1 MSDERLGIGAPRAS
15 ATRIP
20 GCAIECDPRKIDV
33 IVGSCCHD
41 EAVMVRRPPSRS
53 SVLIAISLL
62 VAFVVWTW
70 LTFNS
75 AAFAAFDQRTLP
87 PPIDPASRTAEIAA
101 AFALVTWPGF
111 EYAALAAI
119 AFWAIRHRLRQLAV
133 ALVLVIA
140 LGWGGAD
147 LLKIFFARPRP
158 EQALHLLTA
167 TGYAYPSGHMTGV
180 VALSIAVG
188 ATFAVTRQTIR
199 ARVLWQ
205 VGSGVL
211 VLAVAFDRWI
221 TGAHYVTDIVGG
233 ALFGALAATV
243 GLLAAGVKVPVP
255 HELVGEIVRSRAL
268 ADAPPA
274 APLRRAAVIFNPAK
288 VTDWITFRRHVE
300 YELKSRGWDRALW
313 LETTTDDPG
322 RAMTEQAVRE
332 NVDLVLGAGGDGTIR
347 VICSGLAHTGIPFGL
362 IPAGTGNLLAR
373 NIGIPLDEVAALD
386 VAFDGAEKAVDLVR
400 LQVDDQPPDHFAV
413 MAGIGIDAV
422 IMEGADP
429 KMKKA
434 VGSAAYFVSAAQN
447 ANHPAMHATIAIDD
461 QPPLKR
467 RAHVIVVGNV
477 GFILANIQLIPG
489 ARADDGMLDVL
500 VASPRTLR
508 DWVRLTTRVVT
519 RRRQPDDQLDRL
531 TGRRVTIT
539 VEERD
544 QVQLDGDT
552 VGECNTLTAEVVPG
566 ALRLRVPRQLH
577 SLTTV
582 NGEVSST
589 ARSGRIHLPGAKA
602 VSRAASAAR
611 SRLRRTP
618 R

>member
-1 MSDERLGIGAPRAS
+1 
-15 ATRIP
+15 
-20 GCAIECDPRKIDV
+20 
-33 IVGSCCHD
+33 
-41 EAVMVRRPPSRS
+41 MVRRPPTRS
-53 SVLIAISLL
+53 SVLIAILLL
-62 VAFVVWTW
+62 VAFVAWTW

-75 AAFAAFDQRTLP
+75 AALAGFDQLTLAP
-87 PPIDPASRTAEIAA
+87 PLDPGSRTAEIAG
-101 AFALVTWPGF
+101 AFALLTWPGF

-119 AFWAIRHRLRQLAV
+119 ALWAIRHRLRQLAV

-140 LGWGGAD
+140 LGWGGSS
-147 LLKIFFARPRP
+147 LLKITFQRPRP
-158 EQALHLLTA
+158 EHALDLITA
-167 TGYAYPSGHMTGV
+167 TGYAYPSGHMIGV

-188 ATFAVTRQTIR
+188 ATFAVTRQTVR

-205 VGSGVL
+205 VGSGLL
-211 VLAVAFDRWI
+211 VIAVAFDRWI
-221 TGAHYVTDIVGG
+221 TGAHYITDIVGG
-233 ALFGALAATV
+233 ALYGALAATV
-243 GLLAAGVKVPVP
+243 ALLVAGVNVPIP
-255 HELVGEIVRSRAL
+255 HELVGEIVRSRAV
-268 ADAPPA
+268 AEEVTVV
-274 APLRRAAVIFNPAK
+274 PLRRAAVIFNPAK

-313 LETTTDDPG
+313 LETTSEDPG
-322 RAMTEQAVRE
+322 RAMTEHAVRE

-347 VICSGLAHTGIPFGL
+347 RICSGLAHTGIPFGL

-386 VAFDGAEKAVDLVR
+386 VAFDGVDKAVDLVS

-413 MAGIGIDAV
+413 MAGIGMDAV

-447 ANHPAMHATIAIDD
+447 ANHPAMHATIAVDD
-461 QPPLKR
+461 QPPIRR
-467 RAHVIVVGNV
+467 RASVIVVGNV
-477 GFILANIQLIPG
+477 GFLMANIQLIPG
-489 ARADDGMLDVL
+489 ARADDGLLDVL
-500 VASPRTLR
+500 VASPRTIR
-508 DWVRLTTRVVT
+508 DWVRLTTRVLT
-519 RRRQPDDQLDRL
+519 RRRQPDDQLDRM
-531 TGRRVTIT
+531 TGHRVTIT

-552 VGECNTLTAEVVPG
+552 VGECNRLTAEVVPG
-566 ALRLRVPRQLH
+566 ALRLRVPRQL
-577 SLTTV
+577 SELTTG
-582 NGEVSST
+582 NGEVSSET
-589 ARSGRIHLPGAKA
+589 RSGRVQLPGARA

>member
-1 MSDERLGIGAPRAS
+1 
-15 ATRIP
+15 
-20 GCAIECDPRKIDV
+20 
-33 IVGSCCHD
+33 
-41 EAVMVRRPPSRS
+41 MVRRPPTRS
-53 SVLIAISLL
+53 SVLIAILLL
-62 VAFVVWTW
+62 VAFVAWTW

-75 AAFAAFDQRTLP
+75 AALAAFDQRTLAP
-87 PPIDPASRTAEIAA
+87 PLDPGSRTAEIAG
-101 AFALVTWPGF
+101 AFALLTWPGF

-119 AFWAIRHRLRQLAV
+119 ALWAIRHRLRQLAV

-140 LGWGGAD
+140 LGWGGSS
-147 LLKIFFARPRP
+147 LLKITFQRPRP
-158 EQALHLLTA
+158 EHALDLITA
-167 TGYAYPSGHMTGV
+167 TGYAYPSGHVIGV

-188 ATFAVTRQTIR
+188 ATFAVTRQTVR

-205 VGSGVL
+205 VGSGLL
-211 VLAVAFDRWI
+211 VIAVAFDRWI
-221 TGAHYVTDIVGG
+221 TGAHYITDIVGG
-233 ALFGALAATV
+233 ALYGALAATV
-243 GLLAAGVKVPVP
+243 ALLVAGVNVPIP
-255 HELVGEIVRSRAL
+255 HELVGEIVRSRAV
-268 ADAPPA
+268 AEEVPVV
-274 APLRRAAVIFNPAK
+274 PLRRAAVIFNPAK

-313 LETTTDDPG
+313 LETTSEDPG
-322 RAMTEQAVRE
+322 RAMTEHAVRE

-347 VICSGLAHTGIPFGL
+347 RICSGLAHTGIPFGL

-386 VAFDGAEKAVDLVR
+386 VAFDGVDKAVDLVS

-413 MAGIGIDAV
+413 MAGIGMDAV

-447 ANHPAMHATIAIDD
+447 ANHPAMHATIAVDD
-461 QPPLKR
+461 QPPIRR
-467 RAHVIVVGNV
+467 RASVIVVGNV
-477 GFILANIQLIPG
+477 GFLMANIQLIPG
-489 ARADDGMLDVL
+489 ARADDGLLDVL
-500 VASPRTLR
+500 VASPRTIR
-508 DWVRLTTRVVT
+508 DWVRLTTRVLT
-519 RRRQPDDQLDRL
+519 RRRQPDDQLDRM
-531 TGRRVTIT
+531 TGHRVTIT

-552 VGECNTLTAEVVPG
+552 VGECNRLTAEVVPG
-566 ALRLRVPRQLH
+566 ALRLRVPRQL
-577 SLTTV
+577 SELTTG
-582 NGEVSST
+582 NGEVSSET
-589 ARSGRIHLPGAKA
+589 RSGRVQLPGARA

>member
-1 MSDERLGIGAPRAS
+1 
-15 ATRIP
+15 
-20 GCAIECDPRKIDV
+20 
-33 IVGSCCHD
+33 
-41 EAVMVRRPPSRS
+41 MVRRPPSRS
-53 SVLIAISLL
+53 SVLIATSLL

-75 AAFAAFDQRTLP
+75 AAFAAFDQRTLAP
-87 PPIDPASRTAEIAA
+87 RLDPASRTAEIVA

-140 LGWGGAD
+140 LGWGGAN

-188 ATFAVTRQTIR
+188 ATFAVTRQPIR

-221 TGAHYVTDIVGG
+221 TGAHYITDIVGG

-268 ADAPPA
+268 ADEPPV

-461 QPPLKR
+461 QPLFKR

-508 DWVRLTTRVVT
+508 DWVRLTTRVIT

-531 TGRRVTIT
+531 KGRKVTIT

>member
-1 MSDERLGIGAPRAS
+1 
-15 ATRIP
+15 
-20 GCAIECDPRKIDV
+20 
-33 IVGSCCHD
+33 
-41 EAVMVRRPPSRS
+41 
-53 SVLIAISLL
+53 LL
-62 VAFVVWTW
+62 LAFVVWTW

-87 PPIDPASRTAEIAA
+87 PPLDPASRTAEIVA
-101 AFALVTWPGF
+101 AFALLTWPGF

-119 AFWAIRHRLRQLAV
+119 AFWAIRRRLRQLAV

-147 LLKIFFARPRP
+147 LLKILFARPRP
-158 EQALHLLTA
+158 EQALDLLTA

-199 ARVLWQ
+199 ARILWQ
-205 VGSGVL
+205 VGSGFL

-221 TGAHYVTDIVGG
+221 TGAHYITDIVGG

-243 GLLAAGVKVPVP
+243 SLLAAGVKVPVP
-255 HELVGEIVRSRAL
+255 HELVGEIVRSRAV
-268 ADAPPA
+268 AEEPPS

-300 YELKSRGWDRALW
+300 YELKNRGWDRALW

-386 VAFDGAEKAVDLVR
+386 VAFDGADKAVDLVS

-413 MAGIGIDAV
+413 MAGIGLDAV
-422 IMEGADP
+422 IMEGADA

-434 VGSAAYFVSAAQN
+434 VGPAAYFVSAAQN

-461 QPPLKR
+461 QPPIRR

-531 TGRRVTIT
+531 TGHRVTIT

-552 VGECNTLTAEVVPG
+552 VGECNTMTAEVVPG

-577 SLTTV
+577 DLTTT
-582 NGEVSST
+582 NGEVTT
-589 ARSGRIHLPGAKA
+589 ARSGRIHLPGAQT
-602 VSRAASAAR
+602 VSRATSAAR

>member
-1 MSDERLGIGAPRAS
+1 
-15 ATRIP
+15 
-20 GCAIECDPRKIDV
+20 
-33 IVGSCCHD
+33 
-41 EAVMVRRPPSRS
+41 MVRRPPTRS
-53 SVLIAISLL
+53 SVLIAILLL
-62 VAFVVWTW
+62 VAFVAWTW

-75 AAFAAFDQRTLP
+75 AALAGFDQLTLAP
-87 PPIDPASRTAEIAA
+87 PLDPGSRTAEIAG
-101 AFALVTWPGF
+101 AFALLTWPGF

-119 AFWAIRHRLRQLAV
+119 ALWAIRHRLRQLAV

-140 LGWGGAD
+140 LGWGGSS
-147 LLKIFFARPRP
+147 LLKITFQRPRP
-158 EQALHLLTA
+158 EQALDLITA
-167 TGYAYPSGHMTGV
+167 TGYAYPSGHMIGV

-188 ATFAVTRQTIR
+188 ATFAVTRQTVR

-205 VGSGVL
+205 VGSGLL
-211 VLAVAFDRWI
+211 VIAVAFDRWI
-221 TGAHYVTDIVGG
+221 TGAHYITDIVGG
-233 ALFGALAATV
+233 ALYGALAATV
-243 GLLAAGVKVPVP
+243 ALLVAGVNVPIP
-255 HELVGEIVRSRAL
+255 HELVGEIVRSRAV
-268 ADAPPA
+268 AEEVPVV
-274 APLRRAAVIFNPAK
+274 PLRRAAVIFNPAK

-313 LETTTDDPG
+313 LETTSEDPG
-322 RAMTEQAVRE
+322 RAMTEHAVRE

-347 VICSGLAHTGIPFGL
+347 RICSGLAHTGIPFGL

-386 VAFDGAEKAVDLVR
+386 VAFDGVDKAVDLVS

-413 MAGIGIDAV
+413 MAGIGMDAV

-447 ANHPAMHATIAIDD
+447 ANHPAMHATIAVDD
-461 QPPLKR
+461 QPPIRR
-467 RAHVIVVGNV
+467 RASVIVVGNV
-477 GFILANIQLIPG
+477 GFLMANIQLIPG
-489 ARADDGMLDVL
+489 ARADDGLLDVL
-500 VASPRTLR
+500 VASPRTIR
-508 DWVRLTTRVVT
+508 DWVRLTTRVLT
-519 RRRQPDDQLDRL
+519 RRRQPDDQLDRM
-531 TGRRVTIT
+531 TGHRVTIT

-552 VGECNTLTAEVVPG
+552 VGECNRLTAEVVPG
-566 ALRLRVPRQLH
+566 ALRLRVPRQL
-577 SLTTV
+577 SELTTG
-582 NGEVSST
+582 NGEVSSET
-589 ARSGRIHLPGAKA
+589 RSGRVQLPGARA

>member
-1 MSDERLGIGAPRAS
+1 
-15 ATRIP
+15 
-20 GCAIECDPRKIDV
+20 
-33 IVGSCCHD
+33 
-41 EAVMVRRPPSRS
+41 MVRRPPTRS
-53 SVLIAISLL
+53 SVLIAILLL
-62 VAFVVWTW
+62 VAFVAWTW

-75 AAFAAFDQRTLP
+75 AALAGFDQRTLAP
-87 PPIDPASRTAEIAA
+87 PLDPSSRTAEIAG
-101 AFALVTWPGF
+101 AFALLTWPGF

-119 AFWAIRHRLRQLAV
+119 ALWAIRHRLRQLAV

-140 LGWGGAD
+140 LGWGGSS
-147 LLKIFFARPRP
+147 LLKITFQRPRP
-158 EQALHLLTA
+158 EHALDLITA
-167 TGYAYPSGHMTGV
+167 TGYAYPSGHVIGV

-188 ATFAVTRQTIR
+188 ATFAVTRQTVR

-205 VGSGVL
+205 VGSGLL
-211 VLAVAFDRWI
+211 VIAVAFDRWI
-221 TGAHYVTDIVGG
+221 TGAHYITDIVGG
-233 ALFGALAATV
+233 ALYGALAATV
-243 GLLAAGVKVPVP
+243 ALLVAGVNVPIP
-255 HELVGEIVRSRAL
+255 HELVGEIVRSRAV
-268 ADAPPA
+268 AEEVPVV
-274 APLRRAAVIFNPAK
+274 PLRRAAVIFNPAK

-313 LETTTDDPG
+313 LETTSEDPG
-322 RAMTEQAVRE
+322 RAMTEHAVRE

-347 VICSGLAHTGIPFGL
+347 RICSGLAHTGIPFGL

-386 VAFDGAEKAVDLVR
+386 VAFHGVDKAVDLVS

-413 MAGIGIDAV
+413 MAGIGMDAV

-447 ANHPAMHATIAIDD
+447 ANHPAMHATIAVDD
-461 QPPLKR
+461 QPPIRR
-467 RAHVIVVGNV
+467 RASVIVVGNV
-477 GFILANIQLIPG
+477 GFLMANIQLIPG

-500 VASPRTLR
+500 VASPRTIR
-508 DWVRLTTRVVT
+508 DWVRLTTRVLT
-519 RRRQPDDQLDRL
+519 RRRQPDDQLDRM
-531 TGRRVTIT
+531 TGHRVTIT

-566 ALRLRVPRQLH
+566 ALRLRVPRQL
-577 SLTTV
+577 SELTTG
-582 NGEVSST
+582 NGEVGSET
-589 ARSGRIHLPGAKA
+589 RSGRVQLPGARA

>member
-1 MSDERLGIGAPRAS
+1 
-15 ATRIP
+15 
-20 GCAIECDPRKIDV
+20 
-33 IVGSCCHD
+33 
-41 EAVMVRRPPSRS
+41 MVRRPPTRS
-53 SVLIAISLL
+53 SVLIAVSLL

-75 AAFAAFDQRTLP
+75 ATLAAFDLRTAP
-87 PPIDPASRTAEIAA
+87 PPLEPGSATAEIIA
-101 AFALVTWPGF
+101 AFALLTWPGF

-119 AFWAIRHRLRQLAV
+119 ALWALRHRLRQLAV

-140 LGWGGAD
+140 LGWGGVS
-147 LLKIFFARPRP
+147 LLKITFQRERPP
-158 EQALHLLTA
+158 QALELLTA
-167 TGYAYPSGHMTGV
+167 YGYAYPSGHMTGV

-188 ATFAVTRQTIR
+188 ATFAVTRQSVR
-199 ARVLWQ
+199 ARIVWQ
-205 VGSGVL
+205 VGSGLL

-221 TGAHYVTDIVGG
+221 AGAHYISDIVGG
-233 ALFGALAATV
+233 VLWGALAATTA
-243 GLLAAGVKVPVP
+243 LLAGGVSVPVP
-255 HELVGEIVRSRAL
+255 HELVGEIVRSRAIAL
-268 ADAPPA
+268 ETSA
-274 APLRRAAVIFNPAK
+274 APSRRAAVIYNPAK

-313 LETTTDDPG
+313 LETTSEDPG

-386 VAFDGAEKAVDLVR
+386 VAFDGVDKALDLVR
-400 LQVDDQPPDHFAV
+400 LQVDDKPPDHFAV
-413 MAGIGIDAV
+413 MAGIGLDAV
-422 IMEGADP
+422 IMEGTDA

-447 ANHPAMHATIAIDD
+447 ANHPAMHATIAVDD
-461 QPPLKR
+461 QPPIRR
-467 RAHVIVVGNV
+467 RAHLIVVGNV
-477 GFILANIQLIPG
+477 GFLMANIQLIPG
-489 ARADDGMLDVL
+489 ARADDGILDVL
-500 VASPRTLR
+500 VASPRTLS
-508 DWVRLTTRVVT
+508 DWVRLTTRVLA
-519 RRRQPDDQLDRL
+519 RRRRPDDQLDRL
-531 TGRRVTIT
+531 TGHRVMIT

-552 VGECNTLTAEVVPG
+552 VGECNTLVAEVVPG
-566 ALRLRVPRQLH
+566 ALRLRVPRPVRE
-577 SLTTV
+577 LTT
-582 NGEVSST
+582 GDSEVSSGIR
-589 ARSGRIHLPGAKA
+589 AGRRIHVPGGQA
-602 VSRAASAAR
+602 VSRAASGAR